1 MAQIVA
7 PTALV
12 GARSPIYITI
22 GEAAETVDAPYD
34 AQIQVFIWDGGINSR
49 PSSATYTLLRDKF
62 PTFTSGDTYQVTFDI
77 APLVR
82 EQLGGVFD
90 TSITR
95 SAPVGER
102 NTNVVWVDID
112 YSLGY
117 YSIASPTVVTQ
128 ASGSSG
134 TFPVSDGYH
143 EYEQGANA
151 QASAG
156 YLNNTSTFYAQEDGY
171 EMVSAYLGAYGAET
185 IDEVAYKVGGV
196 VKHTFDLAPR
206 HSNAQPENQI
216 TRLPMGPKSLNAYLT
231 SDGYSGASSDRPINQ
246 DEWELDLLDSLSATI
261 ATIKVIKECEPKY
274 TIQTIRFLNKYGTWE
289 ALNFFKRSDD
299 DFEAQSEQYRKGN
312 ITIAYAGVSYDTDL
326 EQYKRMNANGKL
338 KTTLNSGWVT
348 EDYKDAIKDLMIS
361 ERVMLDTTPVN
372 VVSSSMRLQK
382 SVNDKMI
389 NYTIEVEQA
398 FDTRYV

>member
-49 PSSATYTLLRDKF
+49 PSSATYILLRDKF

-143 EYEQGANA
+143 EYEQ
-151 QASAG
+151 
-156 YLNNTSTFYAQEDGY
+156 
-171 EMVSAYLGAYGAET
+171 
-185 IDEVAYKVGGV
+185 
-196 VKHTFDLAPR
+196 
-206 HSNAQPENQI
+206 
-216 TRLPMGPKSLNAYLT
+216 
-231 SDGYSGASSDRPINQ
+231 
-246 DEWELDLLDSLSATI
+246 
-261 ATIKVIKECEPKY
+261 
-274 TIQTIRFLNKYGTWE
+274 
-289 ALNFFKRSDD
+289 
-299 DFEAQSEQYRKGN
+299 
-312 ITIAYAGVSYDTDL
+312 
-326 EQYKRMNANGKL
+326 
-338 KTTLNSGWVT
+338 
-348 EDYKDAIKDLMIS
+348 
-361 ERVMLDTTPVN
+361 
-372 VVSSSMRLQK
+372 
-382 SVNDKMI
+382 
-389 NYTIEVEQA
+389 
-398 FDTRYV
+398 